1 MEYLDYYDIDWNF
14 LWTWTRDQVHKEWL
28 WHNTVHCWLYTSDWK
43 VLFQIRK
50 DTGTFYTTASGH
62 VLAGETIKQAFSRE
76 VKEEL
81 GIDVDV
87 SNAELVWIVEWR
99 QDKIKDDWSEYHD
112 RAKANVYVNEYKWN
126 FDDFNFDKN
135 EVDWVVLVDAKDTLD
150 LFSKWEWKVQSTIIS
165 DSWKEDREV
174 DISEFLVTK
183 NETLIGKY
191 WDVLKKIISLTK
203 HM

>member
-14 LWTWTRDQVHKEWL
+14 LWTWTRDQVHREWL
-28 WHNTVHCWLYTSDWK
+28 WHNTVHCRLYTSDWK
-43 VLFQIRK
+43 IMFQIRK

-62 VLAGETIKQAFSRE
+62 VLAGETIKQAFNRE

-99 QDKIKDDWSEYHD
+99 QDKIKPDWSEYHD

-126 FDDFNFDKN
+126 LDDFAFDEN
-135 EVDWVVLVDAKDTLD
+135 EVAGVVLVDAQSTLD
-150 LFSKWEWKVQSTIIS
+150 LFSQWEWKIQATILS
-165 DSWKEDREV
+165 DNWKENREV

-183 NETLIGKY
+183 NETLLWKY
-191 WDVLKKIISLTK
+191 GDVLKKVISLTK
-203 HM
+203 N

>member
-28 WHNTVHCWLYTSDWK
+28 WHNTVHCRLYTNDWK

-50 DTGTFYTTASGH
+50 DTGTFYTTASWH

-76 VKEEL
+76 VREEL
-81 GIDVDV
+81 WIDVDV
-87 SNAELVWIVEWR
+87 SNAELVWIVERR

-126 FDDFNFDKN
+126 FDDFAFDEN
-135 EVDWVVLVDAKDTLD
+135 EVAWVVLVDAQSALD
-150 LFSKWEWKVQSTIIS
+150 LFLKWEWKIQATIIS
-165 DSWKEDREV
+165 DNWKEDREA

-183 NETLIGKY
+183 WETLLWKY
-191 WDVLKKIISLTK
+191 RDVLNKIISLT
-203 HM
+203 

>member
-1 MEYLDYYDIDWNF
+1 MWEYLDYYDIDWNF

-28 WHNTVHCWLYTSDWK
+28 WHNTVHCWLYTNDWK

-76 VKEEL
+76 VREEL
-81 GIDVDV
+81 GIKVDV
-87 SNAELVWIVEWR
+87 SNAELVWIVEWK
-99 QDKIKDDWSEYHD
+99 QDKIKVDWTEYHD

-126 FDDFNFDKN
+126 FGDFSFDEN
-135 EVDWVVLVDAKDTLD
+135 EVAWLVLVNAQSALD
-150 LFSKWEWKVQSTIIS
+150 LFSKWEWKIQATIIS
-165 DSWKEDREV
+165 DKWKVEREV

-183 NETLIGKY
+183 GETLLWKY
-191 WDVLKKIISLTK
+191 GDVLKKIISLT
-203 HM
+203 

>member
-1 MEYLDYYDIDWNF
+1 MWEYLDYYDIDWNF

-28 WHNTVHCWLYTSDWK
+28 RHNTVHCWLYTKGWK

-62 VLAGETIKQAFSRE
+62 VLAWESIKQAFSRE
-76 VKEEL
+76 IKEEL

-126 FDDFNFDKN
+126 FDDFDFDEN
-135 EVDWVVLVDAKDTLD
+135 EVSGVVLVDAQSTLD
-150 LFSKWEWKVQSTIIS
+150 LFSKWEWKIQATIIS
-165 DSWKEDREV
+165 DNWKKDREV
-174 DISEFLVTK
+174 DASEFLVTK
-183 NETLIGKY
+183 NETLLWKY
-191 WDVLKKIISLTK
+191 GDVLKKIISLI
-203 HM
+203 